1 MSAGGQ
7 PIDLAALA
15 RPAAP
20 ARQPAAQAG
29 PPRRRRLGLWIVL
42 ALVLAFGALLAW
54 SLTDVLRGARDV
66 TVVRPRV
73 ASDGALAGASG
84 RASSGAPLLQAA
96 GWIEPDPF
104 PIQVSARVPGVVT
117 EMLVRESDRVT
128 AGQVVAR
135 LASDTY
141 QIECDLADATLAN
154 ARAELAAALAERT
167 AAQANW
173 DQALAVTEAL
183 AKARADEAG
192 RRGEAQLRSA
202 AIDEARAG
210 ERLARG
216 ELELQRELAARAST
230 GARQVELAEARHAEA
245 TARIARMEAEASV
258 ARASHEQARAVLA
271 RAETEAKLRIED
283 RARLDGAIARAAA
296 ADARVAEV
304 AQMCARTKL
313 HLAHT
318 AITAPTDGVVLER
331 LAMPG
336 TALDAGDAGAP
347 VLTLYDPASL
357 RVRVDVAQGE
367 IGKLAVGQRV
377 EIANEARAGRPYR
390 GEVVRVVQKAD
401 IQKVTLQVH
410 VRVLDPDELLRPE
423 MLCQARFFAAPV
435 ASSASQPG
443 AAADGA
449 AASGDGALEIPR
461 RLLDADGAV
470 WIVGGD
476 GTALRR
482 RIEASGDG
490 EWVRVESGLL
500 RSDKVIDE
508 GRAGLVD
515 GARVRVGREE

>member
-1 MSAGGQ
+1 MSGGER

-15 RPAAP
+15 RPAATP
-20 ARQPAAQAG
+20 TSLPK
-29 PPRRRRLGLWIVL
+29 RRRLGVWIVL

-54 SLTDVLRGARDV
+54 SLTDVLRGASDV

-73 ASDGALAGASG
+73 ASGGGGAS
-84 RASSGAPLLQAA
+84 APSGAALLQAA

-104 PIQVSARVPGVVT
+104 PIQVSARVSGVVT
-117 EMLVRESDRVT
+117 EVLVRESDRVD

-135 LASDTY
+135 LASDVY
-141 QIECDLADATLAN
+141 QIECDLADAMLEN
-154 ARAELAAALAERT
+154 AKGESAAALAERT

-183 AKARADEAG
+183 AKARADEQG
-192 RRGEAQLRSA
+192 RRAEKALRTA
-202 AIDEARAG
+202 AVDEARAG

-216 ELELQRELAARAST
+216 ELELQRDLAAREST
-230 GARQVELAEARHAEA
+230 GARQVELAAARHTEA
-245 TARIARMEAEASV
+245 SARIARMEAEAVV
-258 ARASHEQARAVLA
+258 AQSMHEQAQAVLA
-271 RAETEAKLRIED
+271 RAEAEAKLRIED
-283 RARLDGAIARAAA
+283 RARLDAAIALAAA
-296 ADARVAEV
+296 AEAKVAEIE
-304 AQMCARTKL
+304 QMCARAKL
-313 HLAHT
+313 RLALT
-318 AITAPTDGVVLER
+318 EVRAPATGVVLER

-390 GEVVRVVQKAD
+390 GEVARVVQKAD
-401 IQKVTLQVH
+401 IQKVTLQAH

-423 MLCQARFFAAPV
+423 MLCQARFFAAAP
-435 ASSASQPG
+435 AAGALSAASESSAT
-443 AAADGA
+443 A
-449 AASGDGALEIPR
+449 ALEIPR
-461 RLLDADGAV
+461 RLLDADGSV

-476 GTALRR
+476 GKAARR
-482 RIEASGDG
+482 SVKTSGDG
-490 EWVRVESGLL
+490 DWLRVESGLL

-508 GRAGLVD
+508 GRAELD
-515 GARVRVGREE
+515 EGARVRVTREE